1 MRGNSLTFLGYFI
14 KNKIMVSKMHI
25 TTSQWPN
32 KTDAQFKGKEIPF
45 KKKHTKQQ
53 MLAGKGILHAL
64 RVKQTKNAPKPAE
77 AILQL
82 EEAYF
87 TQS

>member
-45 KKKHTKQQ
+45 KKKNT
-53 MLAGKGILHAL
+53 LSSRCWLGKGFFMHY
-64 RVKQTKNAPKPAE
+64 E
-77 AILQL
+77 
-82 EEAYF
+82 
-87 TQS
+87 